1 MGETWLGMSERN
13 IQILRE
19 TLAAFNSGDLE
30 RILGFVHPE
39 FEGVVPPEFS
49 AEPDTY
55 RGHDGIR
62 RYFRTFEEAMEDVR
76 FEPER
81 FWQAGDAVAVTM
93 RLTAKGRQ
101 TSIPVEQRLAQV
113 WRLRDGRVVG
123 VQSYVSVSEA
133 LEIAGASGA
142 GEQW

>member
-1 MGETWLGMSERN
+1 M
-13 IQILRE
+13 QILRE

-30 RILGFVHPE
+30 RILHFVHPE
-39 FEGVVPPEFS
+39 FEGVVPPEYS

-55 RGHDGIR
+55 RGHEGIR
-62 RYFRTFEEAMEDVR
+62 RYFRTFEEVMEEVR

-101 TSIPVEQRLAQV
+101 TSIPVEQRFAQV

>member
-1 MGETWLGMSERN
+1 MSERN

-30 RILGFVHPE
+30 RILDFVDPE
-39 FEGVVPPEFS
+39 FEGVVPPEYS

-55 RGHDGIR
+55 RGHEGIR
-62 RYFRTFEEAMEDVR
+62 RYFRTFEEAMEEVR

-101 TSIPVEQRLAQV
+101 TSIPVEQRFAQV

-133 LEIAGASGA
+133 LAIAGASGA
-142 GEQW
+142 GEKW

>member
-1 MGETWLGMSERN
+1 M
-13 IQILRE
+13 QILRE

-30 RILGFVHPE
+30 RILDFVHPE
-39 FEGVVPPEFS
+39 FEGVVPPEYS

-55 RGHDGIR
+55 RGHEGIR
-62 RYFRTFEEAMEDVR
+62 RYFRTFEEVMEEVR

-101 TSIPVEQRLAQV
+101 TSIPVEQRFAQV

>member
-1 MGETWLGMSERN
+1 MSERN
-13 IQILRE
+13 MQILRE

-30 RILGFVHPE
+30 RILHFVHPE
-39 FEGVVPPEFS
+39 FEGVVPPEYS

-55 RGHDGIR
+55 RGHEGIR
-62 RYFRTFEEAMEDVR
+62 RYFRTFEEVMEEVR

>member
-1 MGETWLGMSERN
+1 MGDTWLGCPGGN
-13 IQILRE
+13 IEILRE
-19 TLAAFNSGDLE
+19 ALEAFNSGDLE
-30 RILGFVHPE
+30 RIVAVLDPD

-62 RYFRTFEEAMEDVR
+62 RYFRTFDEAMEEVR

-101 TSIPVEQRLAQV
+101 TSIPVEQRFAQV
-113 WRLRDGRVVG
+113 WKLRDGRIAS
-123 VQSYVSVSEA
+123 VQTYVSLPEA
-133 LEIAGASGA
+133 LEAAGASGS
-142 GEQW
+142 GDRW

>member
-30 RILGFVHPE
+30 RILAFVHPE

-62 RYFRTFEEAMEDVR
+62 RYFRTFEEAMEEVR

-123 VQSYVSVSEA
+123 AQSYVSVSEA
-133 LEIAGASGA
+133 LEVAGASGA

>member
-1 MGETWLGMSERN
+1 MSERN
-13 IQILRE
+13 MQILRE

-30 RILGFVHPE
+30 RILHFVHPE
-39 FEGVVPPEFS
+39 FEGVVPPEYS

-55 RGHDGIR
+55 RGHEGIR
-62 RYFRTFEEAMEDVR
+62 RYFRTFEEVMEEVR

-101 TSIPVEQRLAQV
+101 TSIAVEQRFAQV

>member
-1 MGETWLGMSERN
+1 M
-13 IQILRE
+13 QILRE

-30 RILGFVHPE
+30 RILHFVHPE
-39 FEGVVPPEFS
+39 FEGVVPPEYS

-55 RGHDGIR
+55 RGHEGIR
-62 RYFRTFEEAMEDVR
+62 RYFRTFEEVMEEVR

>member
-1 MGETWLGMSERN
+1 M
-13 IQILRE
+13 QILRE

-30 RILGFVHPE
+30 RILHFVHPE
-39 FEGVVPPEFS
+39 FEGVVPPEYS

-55 RGHDGIR
+55 RGHEGIR
-62 RYFRTFEEAMEDVR
+62 RYFRTFEEVMEEVR

-81 FWQAGDAVAVTM
+81 FWQGGDAVAVTM

-101 TSIPVEQRLAQV
+101 TSIPVEQRFAQV

>member
-1 MGETWLGMSERN
+1 MSERN
-13 IQILRE
+13 IQVLRE

-30 RILGFVHPE
+30 RILDFVHPQ

-55 RGHDGIR
+55 RGHEGIR
-62 RYFRTFEEAMEDVR
+62 RYFRTFEEVMEEVR

-133 LEIAGASGA
+133 VEIAGASGA

>member
-1 MGETWLGMSERN
+1 MSERN
-13 IQILRE
+13 VQILRE

-30 RILGFVHPE
+30 RILDFVHPE

-62 RYFRTFEEAMEDVR
+62 RYFRTFEEVMDEVR

-81 FWQAGDAVAVTM
+81 FWQAGDAVALTM
-93 RLTAKGRQ
+93 RLTARGRQ
-101 TSIPVEQRLAQV
+101 TSIPVEQRFAQV
-113 WRLRDGRVVG
+113 WMLRDGRVAG
-123 VQSYVSVSEA
+123 VQGYVSVSEA

>member
-1 MGETWLGMSERN
+1 MSERN
-13 IQILRE
+13 IQVLRE

-30 RILGFVHPE
+30 RILDFVHPE
-39 FEGVVPPEFS
+39 FEGVVPPEYS

-55 RGHDGIR
+55 RGHEGIR
-62 RYFRTFEEAMEDVR
+62 RYFRTFEEVMEEVR

-101 TSIPVEQRLAQV
+101 TSIPVEQRFAQV

>member
-1 MGETWLGMSERN
+1 M
-13 IQILRE
+13 
-19 TLAAFNSGDLE
+19 
-30 RILGFVHPE
+30 
-39 FEGVVPPEFS
+39 
-49 AEPDTY
+49 
-55 RGHDGIR
+55 
-62 RYFRTFEEAMEDVR
+62 EEVR

-101 TSIPVEQRLAQV
+101 TSIPVEQRFAQV